1 MVPLKQLT
9 GAEVGQ
15 PSQSYAFPLVLV
27 VTCLAQQS
35 LQVGR
40 GDGSQRL
47 SHRES
52 PERTSTGSRKIRS
65 TPSESGPIT
74 FLVVALQSLDLNGL
88 TLFVPPYFP
97 LSLAPPQARSCVRFQ
112 DLPAYS
118 KLQLSCRTAARTIS
132 RSLWVISLACSRQI
146 PCSPTAVRT
155 KALLSLSASEK
166 FASELHCC
174 HSKPFAAGMERS
186 VGAVVCGRN
195 LFQKLRNR
203 SIPLCSQDLDPS
215 GWCSWRSL

>member
-52 PERTSTGSRKIRS
+52 RAHEHGLPQDPEH
-65 TPSESGPIT
+65 
-74 FLVVALQSLDLNGL
+74 SLGVWSD
-88 TLFVPPYFP
+88 YFP
-97 LSLAPPQARSCVRFQ
+97 CCGS
-112 DLPAYS
+112 
-118 KLQLSCRTAARTIS
+118 
-132 RSLWVISLACSRQI
+132 
-146 PCSPTAVRT
+146 AV
-155 KALLSLSASEK
+155 
-166 FASELHCC
+166 
-174 HSKPFAAGMERS
+174 P
-186 VGAVVCGRN
+186 
-195 LFQKLRNR
+195 
-203 SIPLCSQDLDPS
+203 
-215 GWCSWRSL
+215 